1 MAKEPTTRNDFE
13 NMSDEDFLKLS
24 EEDYSGN
31 VPDGE
36 TSLTS
41 EEDYDAPV
49 QGSNDPEDEPQD
61 GKEED
66 DSNDPD
72 GSDASTDTDK
82 SGESDDGSDSGITDG
97 SEEEDPENTENNT
110 DPMAGEGKEATGE
123 EDSSKGKQSQTD
135 TGEEGKTPDGETGE
149 EKSVKGKETPAKA
162 GYYKLPDGMDT
173 AQMDTALGFYQEITK
188 PFKADGKD
196 FTVRSPEDAIRLMQQ
211 GVNYSRRMQEIKPMK
226 QLNRMLTDQG
236 LNDPNKLNF
245 LIDLS
250 KGDKGAITQLLKS
263 HNIDPMDLD
272 TEKDSGYQASNYQG
286 DPQDNEFRDALD
298 NALATP
304 EGQALVSHIHKDWDK
319 PSKAKLRENPGI
331 IGNLSEMKASGIYD
345 KVVEELNYQRS
356 IGYLQGVP
364 FLQAF
369 DQVGE
374 AMKNAGVFNQPQ
386 QNPAQGGNSMAP
398 LQSGQPQNQ
407 PVAQGARK
415 QTGTKKPAANPHLS
429 STPPSKQTGNMTPK
443 EPDFDKMSDEE
454 FLKMAPP
461 E

>member
-1 MAKEPTTRNDFE
+1 MAQDPQTRDDFE

-41 EEDYDAPV
+41 EDDYDAAV
-49 QGSNDPEDEPQD
+49 QGSNDPEAHQKESND
-61 GKEED
+61 G
-66 DSNDPD
+66 NDPD
-72 GSDASTDTDK
+72 GSDTSADAGESD
-82 SGESDDGSDSGITDG
+82 ESDDGSASGSSDENEEEENPEENDASDPLAG
-97 SEEEDPENTENNT
+97 QNSEEGDE
-110 DPMAGEGKEATGE
+110 ASSGEQSEA
-123 EDSSKGKQSQTD
+123 DAKK
-135 TGEEGKTPDGETGE
+135 EGKTPDAEAEDG
-149 EKSVKGKETPAKA
+149 KAVKGKETPAKA

-173 AQMDTALGFYQEITK
+173 AAVDAALGFYSKITA

-226 QLNRMLTDQG
+226 ALNRMLTDQG
-236 LNDPNKLNF
+236 LNDPEKLNF

-263 HNIDPMDLD
+263 HKIDPMDLD
-272 TEKDSGYQASNYQG
+272 VEKDSGYQANNYAG
-286 DPQDNEFRDALD
+286 NPQSNEFREVLE
-298 NALATP
+298 TTVSSP
-304 EGQALVSHIHKDWDK
+304 EGAALVTHIHDSWDDT
-319 PSKAKLRENPGI
+319 SKRKLRENPGI
-331 IGNLSEMKASGIYD
+331 LGNLHEMKASGVYD

-356 IGYLQGVP
+356 IGYLQGIP

-386 QNPAQGGNSMAP
+386 PNPAQGGSMAP
-398 LQSGQPQNQ
+398 LKSGQPQNQ

-415 QTGTKKPAANPHLS
+415 QTGTKKPTANPHLS
-429 STPPSKQTGNMTPK
+429 STPPSKQTGNTTPK

>member
-1 MAKEPTTRNDFE
+1 MADTPKTRSDFE
-13 NMSDEDFLKLS
+13 NMSDEDFLALDP
-24 EEDYSGN
+24 EDYSGD
-31 VPDGE
+31 VPEGE

-41 EEDYDAPV
+41 EEDDHAV
-49 QGSNDPEDEPQD
+49 QGSNDPEDGNQEEGND
-61 GKEED
+61 GD
-66 DSNDPD
+66 DPD
-72 GSDASTDTDK
+72 GSDTSADGGE
-82 SGESDDGSDSGITDG
+82 SGESDDGSASGSDDEGEEG
-97 SEEEDPENTENNT
+97 SEGSENQA
-110 DPMAGEGKEATGE
+110 DPMAGEGTDTSGE
-123 EDSSKGKQSQTD
+123 EDPSKGEQSEAD
-135 TGEEGKTPDGETGE
+135 AGEEGKTPDAETGDG
-149 EKSVKGKETPAKA
+149 KDLKGKETPAKA

-173 AQMDTALGFYQEITK
+173 AQVDAALGFYSKITA
-188 PFKADGKD
+188 PFKADGRD

-226 QLNRMLTDQG
+226 QLNRMLSDQG
-236 LNDPNKLNF
+236 LDDPNKLNF
-245 LIDLS
+245 LIDLA

-263 HNIDPMDLD
+263 HKIDPMDLD
-272 TEKDSGYQASNYQG
+272 PENHSGYQANNYAG
-286 DPQDNEFRDALD
+286 NPQSNEFREALD
-298 NALATP
+298 VAVASP
-304 EGQALVSHIHKDWDK
+304 EGAALVTHIHESWDDV
-319 PSKAKLRENPGI
+319 SKRKLRENPGI
-331 IGNLSEMKASGIYD
+331 LGNLTEMKAAGVYD

-356 IGYLQGVP
+356 IGYLQGIP

-386 QNPAQGGNSMAP
+386 PNPSQGGSMAP

-415 QTGTKKPAANPHLS
+415 QTGTKKPVANPHLS
-429 STPPSKQTGNMTPK
+429 STPPSKQTGNTTPK